1 MQQLINRFR
10 VVFPLLMIITIWTVP
25 CQGFEFQGFGA
36 VTAQAR
42 AQSTDS
48 GPLAD
53 PKLDSADGAFTIG
66 QLDFFVS
73 QPIGDRLDLLT
84 EVVVEA
90 DPSTQEFGV
99 DLERFQIGYLFSNLL
114 TIRAGRIH
122 TPLGF
127 WNATYHHGAH
137 LQPSIDRPDII
148 KFEDDGGLLPVHL
161 IGLSANGYQRLGPII
176 TEYDLAVGNGA
187 RVDGG
192 GASLDGLPGSAT
204 LTPNSVSDN
213 DSRKAVAFHVDFR
226 PTGLP
231 DAGLGITGYL
241 DRVEIFDATPT
252 LTDEVNQMILGG
264 DVHYD
269 HAPVQIIGEYYDVRD
284 SQRITTSLQGNFHN
298 SLFFIHAGYMLLD
311 QLTLYARYEQQNVH
325 TDEGTRESVDPYF
338 NAIGAFDRKKVIGG
352 LRFDISLNSAIKLEA
367 RHIDP
372 RNYDEYQEYAAQWTI
387 AF

>member
-1 MQQLINRFR
+1 MRQLINRLR
-10 VVFPLLMIITIWTVP
+10 VTFPLLMILMIWTAP

-42 AQSTDS
+42 AQSTDD
-48 GPLAD
+48 PQYAD
-53 PKLDSADGAFTIG
+53 PKFDEADGAFSLG

-73 QPIGDRLDLLT
+73 QSIGERLELLT
-84 EVVVEA
+84 ELVVEG
-90 DPSTQEFGV
+90 DPSGEFAV

-148 KFEDDGGLLPVHL
+148 KFEDDGGPLPVHL
-161 IGLSANGYQRLGPII
+161 IGLSADGYQKLGPII
-176 TEYDLAVGNGA
+176 TEYDVAVGNGA
-187 RVDGG
+187 KVEG
-192 GASLDGLPGSAT
+192 SLTSDPGSGT
-204 LTPNSVSDN
+204 LVPNSVVDN
-213 DSRKAVAFHVDFR
+213 DGRKAVAFHADFR

-231 DAGLGITGYL
+231 DAGLGISGYL
-241 DRVEIFDATPT
+241 DRVEIFDTNGPIP
-252 LTDEVNQMILGG
+252 LPSEVNQIILGG
-264 DVHYD
+264 DLHYD
-269 HAPVQIIGEYYDVRD
+269 RAPVQIIGEYYDVRD
-284 SQRITTSLQGNFHN
+284 SQRITTSPLQGNFHN
-298 SLFFIHAGYMLLD
+298 SLFFIHAGYMLLN

-338 NAIGAFDRKKVIGG
+338 NAIGAFDRKKIIGG

-372 RNYDEYQEYAAQWTI
+372 KNYDEYQEYAAQWTI